1 MPDRTFTTPA
11 QLDSVRFLKDRS
23 VRIGFVSEKE
33 FTSEEKVWL
42 VDRMTE
48 ASDGWLLFRPN
59 DEVKPDDIP
68 AVDAE
73 AGGKSPSQRL
83 RAVLFLLW
91 KHRYPNREISFE
103 NYYLARMNDFIDA
116 VKGKL
121 PEIAPEPDEV

>member
-1 MPDRTFTTPA
+1 MSDRTFTTPA

-59 DEVKPDDIP
+59 DEVPADEIP

-91 KHRYPNREISFE
+91 KHRYPNQEISFE
-103 NYYLARMNDFIDA
+103 NYYVARMNDFIDA
-116 VKGKL
+116 VKSKL
-121 PEIAPEPDEV
+121 PEITSEPDEV

>member
-1 MPDRTFTTPA
+1 MSDRTFTTPA

-59 DEVKPDDIP
+59 DEIKADDIP
-68 AVDAE
+68 MVDAE

-91 KHRYPNREISFE
+91 RHVHPNQEISFE
-103 NYYLARMNDFIDA
+103 NYYLSRMDKFMNA
-116 VKGKL
+116 VKEKL
-121 PEIAPEPDEV
+121 PEIGQEPDEV